1 MKGFPAWPGVI
12 SMPTDNMKRPAVK
25 SAMHCVRFFGTND
38 FAWIQEHDIKPYAEF
53 RDKLLGTKK
62 KSKAMIKAVQEIEA
76 HLKSKGTNLPELPNI
91 PAPSD
96 LNDSKAGGGD
106 TDDPDEA
113 DAEFDALLRCVQTNS
128 FLYFCFST
136 DFILDIST
144 QKYRVRSLTF
154 WKKVDPR
161 RLRNR
166 VFLGKFKPNLLHR
179 RQNP

>member
-1 MKGFPAWPGVI
+1 
-12 SMPTDNMKRPAVK
+12 
-25 SAMHCVRFFGTND
+25 MHCVRFFGTND

-96 LNDSKAGGGD
+96 LNDSKAVD

-113 DAEFDALLRCVQTNS
+113 DAEFDALLRCANKLISIFFFV
-128 FLYFCFST
+128 FPI
-136 DFILDIST
+136 DFILDVSS
-144 QKYRVRSLTF
+144 QK
-154 WKKVDPR
+154 
-161 RLRNR
+161 
-166 VFLGKFKPNLLHR
+166 FLFLS
-179 RQNP
+179 

>member
-1 MKGFPAWPGVI
+1 MKLPTKLAKKKLLPSSHQIHFSLTRQYKFKISDAVWGKMKGFPAWPGVI

-91 PAPSD
+91 PAASD
-96 LNDSKAGGGD
+96 LSDSKAGAEA
-106 TDDPDEA
+106 DDPDEA
-113 DAEFDALLRCVQTNS
+113 DAEFDALLRCEQQTH
-128 FLYFCFST
+128 FFSSE
-136 DFILDIST
+136 FILDISA
-144 QKYRVRSLTF
+144 
-154 WKKVDPR
+154 
-161 RLRNR
+161 
-166 VFLGKFKPNLLHR
+166 
-179 RQNP
+179 

>member
-1 MKGFPAWPGVI
+1 
-12 SMPTDNMKRPAVK
+12 
-25 SAMHCVRFFGTND
+25 MHCVRFFGTND

-113 DAEFDALLRCVQTNS
+113 DAEFDALLRCANKLIFVS
-128 FLYFCFST
+128 
-136 DFILDIST
+136 
-144 QKYRVRSLTF
+144 
-154 WKKVDPR
+154 P
-161 RLRNR
+161 
-166 VFLGKFKPNLLHR
+166 
-179 RQNP
+179 